1 MSNRKIR
8 TLYLGVVGLANI
20 GGWIYLLAL
29 NLIILDKTGS
39 VLAVTGLYIIKPLA
53 SMLTGPWAGS
63 LIDRV
68 STKHFMIFLDV
79 IRAILVGSLLFVDS
93 LWVIY
98 LLVLFIQMAGAM
110 FETSSFTYMTLL
122 LPEED
127 RNKFNAVL
135 TFVHSGAFV
144 TGPFLAGILFMLAPL
159 EFSLV
164 VNVLIFIG
172 CGIWTTFLPNI
183 LNTVPEAKKHLH
195 LNEVRED
202 WFIVWNFSK
211 KYLSFFFIYMTF
223 QGTMLI
229 TAALDSTEVA
239 FAREVLLLTDAAY
252 GSLVSVG
259 GLGFLLGAICTNLL
273 VRFLSPKAMMG
284 AGTFF
289 IASGYFIYSLS
300 TTYFVAS
307 IGFLILSFC
316 LSIANTG
323 FMTFIQSHIN
333 ASMMGRITSLYEM
346 VSSIVQIIAVLL
358 FGLAA
363 SWISVKVVVI
373 GGSLIM
379 LIGSCYLIIITMK
392 INQAA
397 AFSKNEI

>member
-1 MSNRKIR
+1 MSKRKVR

-53 SMLTGPWAGS
+53 RMLTGPWAGS

-159 EFSLV
+159 EFSFV
-164 VNVLIFIG
+164 INVLVFIC
-172 CGIWTTFLPNI
+172 CGIWTTFLPNL
-183 LNTVPEAKKHLH
+183 LNTIPETKKHLH
-195 LNEVRED
+195 VKEVRED
-202 WFIVWNFSK
+202 WFIVWDFSK

-239 FAREVLLLTDAAY
+239 FAKEVLLLTDAAY
-252 GSLVSVG
+252 GSLVSIA

-284 AGTFF
+284 LGTLFVA
-289 IASGYFIYSLS
+289 IGYLIYSLS
-300 TTYFVAS
+300 TSYLAAS
-307 IGFLILSFC
+307 IGFFGLSFS

-323 FMTFIQSHIN
+323 FMTFIQSRIHSN
-333 ASMMGRITSLYEM
+333 MMGRITSLYEM
-346 VSSIVQIIAVLL
+346 ISSFVQIIAVLL

-363 SWISVKVVVI
+363 SWVSVKTVVI
-373 GGSLIM
+373 GGSLLM
-379 LIGSCYLIIITMK
+379 LLGSCYLVILTWRLSHRSATEGI
-392 INQAA
+392 
-397 AFSKNEI
+397 